1 MFESLQWTVSKPQRL
16 TSELGW
22 HVVSQGAGVRILLK
36 TKRLSC
42 RRIR

>member
-1 MFESLQWTVSKPQRL
+1 MFESLQWTVSKPHL
-16 TSELGW
+16 TPELGR

-36 TKRLSC
+36 TERLSC